1 MGRCGRRSLTLLSS
15 GLSVLGLC
23 ALCVAVSTDFWLYS
37 HETLF
42 SHGNRT
48 RWLHVA
54 VHSGLWRVCS
64 LAEEDLGSCSNVQ
77 YFAASGSHITSDSTA
92 NVLRLMR
99 SATPFPLAALLLML
113 LGFVINN
120 LGHVRPQRTA
130 LAFVSGIFFI
140 LAGLA
145 LVVGLVLYISSV
157 NDEVTNRSSE
167 NSTSFTYSYGWSFH
181 FAVLSFFLTEGA
193 GVVSVYL
200 FMKRYRTE
208 EEFRPHASLYRTR
221 LSNCSDYS
229 AQFLQTPLDA
239 ARRPSSPA
247 SPQGLAAATA
257 AGGGGGIV
265 PGTIAT
271 AGSASP
277 WGRSHSS
284 PPSWGPPEPDS
295 PAGEPPGRVGSALP
309 VQGLFRGSS
318 RRLSDPAAGRLGV
331 NYLAMMARGGA
342 GDVTSSPC

>member
-1 MGRCGRRSLTLLSS
+1 MPHATWCRPCTP
-15 GLSVLGLC
+15 
-23 ALCVAVSTDFWLYS
+23 
-37 HETLF
+37 
-42 SHGNRT
+42 
-48 RWLHVA
+48 
-54 VHSGLWRVCS
+54 
-64 LAEEDLGSCSNVQ
+64 
-77 YFAASGSHITSDSTA
+77 
-92 NVLRLMR
+92 RLMR

-239 ARRPSSPA
+239 ARRPS
-247 SPQGLAAATA
+247 
-257 AGGGGGIV
+257 
-265 PGTIAT
+265 
-271 AGSASP
+271 
-277 WGRSHSS
+277 
-284 PPSWGPPEPDS
+284 
-295 PAGEPPGRVGSALP
+295 
-309 VQGLFRGSS
+309 

>member
-77 YFAASGSHITSDSTA
+77 YFTASGSHIASDSTA

-157 NDEVTNRSSE
+157 NDEVTSRSSE

-239 ARRPSSPA
+239 VRPPSPA
-247 SPQGLAAATA
+247 SPQGLATTA
-257 AGGGGGIV
+257 AGVV

-271 AGSASP
+271 AAGSASP
-277 WGRSHSS
+277 WGRSRGS

-309 VQGLFRGSS
+309 AQGFRASG
-318 RRLSDPAAGRLGV
+318 RRLSDPSAGRLGV

-342 GDVTSSPC
+342 GDVASSPC